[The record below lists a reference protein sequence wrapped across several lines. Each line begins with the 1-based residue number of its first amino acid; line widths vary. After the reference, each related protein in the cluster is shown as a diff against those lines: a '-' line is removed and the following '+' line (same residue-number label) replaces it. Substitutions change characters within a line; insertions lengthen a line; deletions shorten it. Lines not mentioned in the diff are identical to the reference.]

1 MEHDQAVIR
10 YIVTALVT
18 SPGASASQVSADV
31 TLRCENTEHPSARLT
46 YSRGGLT
53 RTGGEGEVCFHREKN
68 KKMTSL
74 EEA

>member
-53 RTGGEGEVCFHREKN
+53 RTGEGEVCFHREKN

>member
-1 MEHDQAVIR
+1 MEHDEAVIR

-31 TLRCENTEHPSARLT
+31 TLRCENTEHPSAWLT

-53 RTGGEGEVCFHREKN
+53 GTGGEGGNVFSQGEKF
-68 KKMTSL
+68 KK
-74 EEA
+74 